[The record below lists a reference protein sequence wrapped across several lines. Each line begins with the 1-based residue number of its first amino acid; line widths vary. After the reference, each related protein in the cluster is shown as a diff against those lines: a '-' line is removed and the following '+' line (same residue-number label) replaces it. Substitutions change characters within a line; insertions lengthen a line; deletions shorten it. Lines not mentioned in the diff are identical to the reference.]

1 MRLARVFLALLLVF
15 VAYVLFRSPLFQIQR
30 VLVQGNS
37 AIARTEI
44 EESAGIS
51 LGKNIFEVDLGQA
64 RERLLT
70 LPMLKEVQ
78 VYRRLPST
86 VVIRVVERTPV
97 ALVPVPGGFAEVDEE
112 GMYLRR
118 GSVGTSGLP
127 VLTGIRVAAAEPGRP
142 VEGSGLQEG
151 LTVIRGLGPQVVRE
165 LSEIHAGRQVVLY
178 TLDGIEVRLGL
189 PVDLEAK
196 GRVLPGLLVALR
208 SGGKRVCYVDLS
220 APDRPAVK
228 YFEEEGGQP

>member
-1 MRLARVFLALLLVF
+1 MRLARVILALLLVF
-15 VAYVLFRSPLFQIQR
+15 VAYVVFRSPLFQIQR

-37 AIARTEI
+37 AVGRAEI
-44 EESAGIS
+44 EESAAVP
-51 LGKNIFEVDLGQA
+51 LGRNIFEVDLRQA
-64 RERLLT
+64 RERLLRI
-70 LPMLKEVQ
+70 PMLKDVE

-86 VVIRVVERTPV
+86 VVIRVVERIPV

-112 GMYLRR
+112 GIFLRR
-118 GSVGTSGLP
+118 GAVGTSGLP

-142 VEGSGLQEG
+142 VEGSGLQEA
-151 LTVIRGLGPQVVRE
+151 LSVIRGLGPQVVSE
-165 LSEIHAGRQVVLY
+165 LSEVHVGHQVLLY

-220 APDRPAVK
+220 VPDRPAVK
-228 YFEEEGGQP
+228 YFEEGGQP